1 MMKFNVLFICF
12 LLFVSAV
19 KAETPNIILMIT
31 DDQGYGDFGVTGNPV
46 IKTPNIDAMAARSF
60 EMTRFYVNAVCSP
73 TRASLMTGRN
83 SYRTGITDTFKGRS
97 TMRTEEYT
105 MAEML
110 KTKGYST
117 GLFGKWHLGD
127 NYPYRPMDQ
136 GFDES
141 LYHLGGGLGQPA
153 DPLENERRYSNPV
166 LFKNG
171 LKHPMEGYCCDVYYE
186 EAIKWFS
193 AENKKGKPFFA
204 YIATNTPH
212 TPLHDV
218 PEDWYNYYKEKD
230 LGKKNFKQDKG
241 HPIVGKDNNDRTA
254 RIYAMVSNIDDN
266 VGKVF
271 KALDKLKI
279 TKETIVIYMSDNGPD
294 GFRYVGGFKGK
305 KSMST
310 EGGLRSPIWL
320 HWPEKFKA
328 GGKSDLLT
336 AHIDL
341 MPTIAELTGAE
352 MKNDR
357 KIDGRSI
364 LPTLTGKTQT
374 WNDRKIILQNHR
386 GTQPQRFINSAVV
399 SQNWKMETDLKGNMA
414 LFDMKNDPYATKNVV
429 DSTPE
434 VKKQMVDYYDS
445 WLKELDSEYP
455 NMWSPLLIKVG
466 TEHEPDTF
474 LTRQEMRI
482 GDNANWSKHNA
493 NGEWHLEVTKTA
505 DYGIRFQLLEDAK
518 KVKAELMVNGK
529 ILQTKEFSNEQLMSF
544 DKVKLESGK
553 AILQINVTADGK
565 EAGPWHAYIK

>member
-1 MMKFNVLFICF
+1 MKIKLIIAGF
-12 LLFVSAV
+12 LLLVSGL

-31 DDQGYGDFGVTGNPV
+31 DDQGYGDFGVTGNHL

-83 SYRTGITDTFKGRS
+83 SYRTGVTDTFKGRS
-97 TMRTEEYT
+97 TMRTEEFT

-127 NYPYRPMDQ
+127 NYQYRPMDQ

-153 DPLENERRYSNPV
+153 DPIENKRRYTDPV

-171 LKHPMEGYCCDVYYE
+171 IKHPIKGYCCDAYYE

-193 AENKKGKPFFA
+193 EEKKKGKPFFA

-212 TPLHDV
+212 SPLHDV
-218 PEDWYNYYKEKD
+218 PEKWYNYYKSKD

-241 HPIVGKDNNDRTA
+241 HAITGKDNNDRTA

-266 VGKVF
+266 VGKIF
-271 KALDKLKI
+271 KALDKLNI
-279 TKETIVIYMSDNGPD
+279 TKDTIVIYMSDNGPD
-294 GFRYVGGFKGK
+294 GYRYVGGFKGK

-310 EGGLRSPIWL
+310 EGGLRTPFWIQ
-320 HWPEKFKA
+320 WPDRFKA
-328 GGKSDLLT
+328 GAKSDLVT
-336 AHIDL
+336 AHLDI
-341 MPTIAELTGAE
+341 MPTIAEITGAK
-352 MKNDR
+352 MLSDR
-357 KIDGRSI
+357 EIDGRSI
-364 LPTLTGKTQT
+364 LPTLSGKSQR

-386 GTQPQRFINSAVV
+386 GTQPQRFINSAVI
-399 SQNWKMETDLKGNMA
+399 SQNWKMETDIKGNMA
-414 LFDMKNDPYATKNVV
+414 LFNMKNDPYATENVI

-434 VKKQMVDYYDS
+434 VKKQFVDYYDT
-445 WLKELDSEYP
+445 WLKKLDSEYP
-455 NMWSPLLIKVG
+455 NMWSPLPIKIG
-466 TEHEPDTF
+466 SGHEPEAF

-482 GDNANWSKHNA
+482 SDKASWSKKNA
-493 NGEWHLEVTKTA
+493 NGEWHLEITKA
-505 DYGIRFQLLEDAK
+505 AKYEIRFQLLEDAK
-518 KVKAELMVNGK
+518 NVKAELIINGNV
-529 ILQTKEFSNEQLMSF
+529 LQTKEFVNEKVMSF
-544 DKVKLESGK
+544 DKQALQSGK
-553 AILQINVTADGK
+553 AILQIKVNVNGK
-565 EAGPWHAYIK
+565 EAGPWHAFIR